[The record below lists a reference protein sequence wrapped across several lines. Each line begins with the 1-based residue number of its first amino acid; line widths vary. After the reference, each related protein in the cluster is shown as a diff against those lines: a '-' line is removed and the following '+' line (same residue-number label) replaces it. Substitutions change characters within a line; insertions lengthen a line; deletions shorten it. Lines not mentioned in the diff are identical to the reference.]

1 MKLLKK
7 LFNKNSKTEIQPMP
21 SWEEVIEI
29 MYDKQLDYFS
39 DKVINTVYSK
49 DKSMRYV
56 ILKNEK
62 GYFTYQLEKLYR
74 FDEYEWAALYSI
86 HNSLPAIWEPF
97 SDGKSLFENTEELLK
112 EMEKEPNYK
121 QYFI

>member
-1 MKLLKK
+1 MKRFKR
-7 LFNKNSKTEIQPMP
+7 LFNKNSKTEIPPIP
-21 SWEEVIEI
+21 SREEIIKI

-39 DKVINTVYSK
+39 DMVVNTVYSK

-56 ILKNEK
+56 ILENEK
-62 GYFTYQLEKLYR
+62 GYLTYQFEELHQ
-74 FDEYEWAALYSI
+74 FSEYEWAALGSA
-86 HNSLPAIWEPF
+86 HNDLPAIWEPF
-97 SDGKSLFENTEELLK
+97 SDRKSIFENTEELLK

>member
-1 MKLLKK
+1 MKRFKK
-7 LFNKNSKTEIQPMP
+7 LFNKNTKTEIPPMP
-21 SWEEVIEI
+21 SWEKVIEI

-39 DKVINTVYSK
+39 DKVVNAVYSK

-62 GYFTYQLEKLYR
+62 GYFTYQFEELHQ
-74 FDEYEWAALYSI
+74 FDEYEWAALDSA
-86 HNSLPAIWEPF
+86 HNGLPAIWEPF
-97 SDGKSLFENTEELLK
+97 SNRKSLFENTEELLK